1 MFYTVRELL
10 EARGVSPEETVYHSC
25 AEEMLDFKIASGDF
39 YEIPDL
45 QKGQLRFK
53 RSADLMS
60 YDQLAEELE
69 GLKKLEFRHKENYPY
84 CGEHLDMIRKALE
97 EDPESV
103 CVEGGPCL
111 FGEHEVTATVRLR
124 GGEEFWFDYS
134 TGKRYVAQ
142 EEDEYDESIQV
153 LESDLASFLCIHAD
167 EVEAVSFRS
176 DKTGLT
182 RQEYLHVYLPFA
194 VADALQTAL
203 VVTLPD
209 MSYRKYLAYAAER
222 MPAPIGD
229 KMMADF
235 DGILYGISDMYL
247 DLIRR
252 LQDHFHIARLSVV
265 HNRDRELV
273 DLFETARRPHIERN
287 KVLRKI
293 TSNNAKLESI
303 KDYISMPALPNYI
316 FGSKAIL
323 EVNSMDETDSY
334 RKCRKAHKGVLEI
347 GCILFPEFLSGDGKN
362 TLYCAPLRYKDY
374 GNYGSELESGSVRE
388 S

>member
-69 GLKKLEFRHKENYPY
+69 
-84 CGEHLDMIRKALE
+84 
-97 EDPESV
+97 
-103 CVEGGPCL
+103 

-167 EVEAVSFRS
+167 EVEEVAFRS

-222 MPAPIGD
+222 LPAPIGD
-229 KMMADF
+229 KVMADF
-235 DGILYGISDMYL
+235 DRILYGISDMYL

-316 FGSKAIL
+316 
-323 EVNSMDETDSY
+323 
-334 RKCRKAHKGVLEI
+334 
-347 GCILFPEFLSGDGKN
+347 
-362 TLYCAPLRYKDY
+362 
-374 GNYGSELESGSVRE
+374 
-388 S
+388 

>member
-1 MFYTVRELL
+1 M
-10 EARGVSPEETVYHSC
+10 
-25 AEEMLDFKIASGDF
+25 IASNDILTERQRKCVPDVSF
-39 YEIPDL
+39 ELIPIRNL
-45 QKGQLRFK
+45 VSNQNYQRPL
-53 RSADLMS
+53 S
-60 YDQLAEELE
+60 E
-69 GLKKLEFRHKENYPY
+69 GH
-84 CGEHLDMIRKALE
+84 IRKALE

-142 EEDEYDESIQV
+142 EDDEYDESIQV

-209 MSYRKYLAYAAER
+209 MSYRKYLDYAAER
-222 MPAPIGD
+222 LPAPIGD
-229 KMMADF
+229 KVMADF
-235 DGILYGISDMYL
+235 DRILYGISDMYL

-334 RKCRKAHKGVLEI
+334 RKCRKAHKGV
-347 GCILFPEFLSGDGKN
+347 F
-362 TLYCAPLRYKDY
+362 
-374 GNYGSELESGSVRE
+374 
-388 S
+388 